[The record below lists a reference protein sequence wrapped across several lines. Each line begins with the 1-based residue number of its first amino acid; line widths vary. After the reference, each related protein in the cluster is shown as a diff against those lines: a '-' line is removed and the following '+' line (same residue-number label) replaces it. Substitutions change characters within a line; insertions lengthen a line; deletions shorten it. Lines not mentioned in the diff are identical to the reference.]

1 MISIAATNMTQLI
14 KQMAMEAVTAGKPCD
29 IITGAVISAKPLK
42 IRLAQKKILT
52 EDFLILTRNV
62 TDYETAVTITSGF
75 SPGSHSQ
82 YTGSGEHSH
91 TVTQGKAVIHNAL
104 KKGDQ
109 VVLLR
114 QSGGQRYL
122 VLDKVVRL

>member
-1 MISIAATNMTQLI
+1 
-14 KQMAMEAVTAGKPCD
+14 MAMDAVAAGKPCD
-29 IITGAVISAKPLK
+29 IVTGVVTSVSPLK
-42 IRLAQKKILT
+42 IKIAQKKILT
-52 EDFLILTRNV
+52 KDFLILTSNV

-75 SPGSHSQ
+75 SPGGHSQ

-91 TVTQGKAVIHNAL
+91 TVTKGKAVIHNAL

-109 VVLLR
+109 VVMVR
-114 QSGGQRYL
+114 QNGGQRYL